1 MVFTKLKISLIHF
14 RSLLVI
20 VSSLD
25 MGTRSIS
32 SYSQKLIYFS
42 VTFLVASVL
51 PVIAVSRKY
60 LFFQNNDDLFILG
73 RVSGMFY
80 GTPLD
85 ELIYVSPPLST
96 LMKYLYIFNNNYSW
110 YTIILLF
117 TQYLAVFSYLLIFEN
132 KINSLPPWNGFILYL
147 IASLPIFTF
156 FILFHSL
163 QFTQTG
169 IMAAGLGALTF
180 LLSDTK
186 SRKMLSLS
194 LVTLGILWRSDG
206 SLVAILFVL
215 AFFFFIDLLS
225 SKRIVLIPLVK
236 KFLPIV
242 LVASFSYGA
251 YVVSFNDWAPWTSQ
265 EKREYVQLKNVF
277 TQLYGFE
284 STATSYLDLEI
295 PAKEAGF
302 TSNDWALFQK
312 YYFLNDDVFGVET
325 QAVIAQNRFQ
335 DSYFVFFL
343 ETLDNLTT
351 LLTTEYVEVIIVSL
365 AFSLLATV
373 LARQK
378 RVLVFLGF
386 WSLLSASYLIILLFG
401 ERLPERVFWPFTF
414 VALTTLIA
422 TILVNYSN
430 SQGFTSDGFASN
442 ISLGVAA
449 LIFIFTFTEHFKI
462 HQNQISS
469 DLWWKVAAE
478 TNILEID
485 KIYNYEPDKPVVAF
499 FSFYEN
505 FRKTLDPLDAPS
517 DLPLIWNNLILIGWE
532 NKTPEFN
539 KRLLE
544 NGLTPDLLT
553 SIALGDAY
561 LATWTNSTN
570 NFEAENTSA
579 YLREHKSINIIW
591 NPEPVAFSE
600 AGLVI
605 WQASDFEVI
614 K

>member
-1 MVFTKLKISLIHF
+1 MY
-14 RSLLVI
+14 I
-20 VSSLD
+20 VD
-25 MGTRSIS
+25 M
-32 SYSQKLIYFS
+32 QKLIAKKRIISFYVSAVIVAGIIPFIS
-42 VTFLVASVL
+42 VT
-51 PVIAVSRKY
+51 RKY
-60 LFFQNNDDLFILG
+60 LSFQNNDDLFILG

-96 LMKYLYIFNNNYSW
+96 YMKYLYIFNNNYSW

-117 TQYLAVFSYLLIFEN
+117 TQYLAVFSYLIIFEK
-132 KINSLPPWNGFILYL
+132 KINSLSLGNGFILYI
-147 IASLPIFTF
+147 IASLPIFVF

-186 SRKMLSLS
+186 SKKILGLT

-215 AFFFFIDLLS
+215 TFFFFIDLLT
-225 SKRIVLIPLVK
+225 SKKILIKPLIK

-242 LVASFSYGA
+242 LVASFSYSV
-251 YVVSFNDWAPWTSQ
+251 YVASFNDWAPWIDQ
-265 EKREYVQLKNVF
+265 EKKEYVQLKNVF

-312 YYFLNDDVFGVET
+312 YYFLNEDVFGVET

-335 DSYFVFFL
+335 DSYLVFFQ
-343 ETLDNLTT
+343 ETFDNLIR
-351 LLTTEYVEVIIVSL
+351 LLTTEYAEVLIVSF
-365 AFSLLATV
+365 AFSFLAIV

-386 WSLLSASYLIILLFG
+386 WTLLSASYLMILLFG

-414 VALTTLIA
+414 VALATLIA

-430 SQGFTSDGFASN
+430 FKGITSYRFASN
-442 ISLGVAA
+442 ISLAIAA
-449 LIFIFTFTEHFKI
+449 LIFVFTFTEHFKI
-462 HQNQISS
+462 HQDRVRA

-478 TNILEID
+478 QNILEID

-517 DLPLIWNNLILIGWE
+517 DIPLNWKNLILIGWE

-539 KRLLE
+539 RRLLE
-544 NGLTPDLLT
+544 NGLTQDLLT

-561 LATWTNSTN
+561 LATWTNPSD
-570 NFEAENTSA
+570 NFEAEYTSA
-579 YLREHKSINIIW
+579 YLREHKNINIIW

>member
-1 MVFTKLKISLIHF
+1 MY
-14 RSLLVI
+14 I
-20 VSSLD
+20 VD
-25 MGTRSIS
+25 M
-32 SYSQKLIYFS
+32 QKLIAKKRMISFYVS
-42 VTFLVASVL
+42 AVIVAGII
-51 PVIAVSRKY
+51 PYIAVTRKY

-117 TQYLAVFSYLLIFEN
+117 TQYLAVFSYLIIFEK
-132 KINSLPPWNGFILYL
+132 KINSLSLGNGFILYV
-147 IASLPIFTF
+147 IASLPIFVF

-186 SRKMLSLS
+186 SKKILGLT

-215 AFFFFIDLLS
+215 AFFFFIDLLT
-225 SKRIVLIPLVK
+225 SKKILIKPLVK
-236 KFLPIV
+236 KFLPIA
-242 LVASFSYGA
+242 LVASFSYGV
-251 YVVSFNDWAPWTSQ
+251 YVASFNDWAPWIDQ
-265 EKREYVQLKNVF
+265 EKKEYVQLKNVF

-302 TSNDWALFQK
+302 TSNDWALFQE
-312 YYFLNDDVFGVET
+312 YYFLNEDVFGVET

-335 DSYFVFFL
+335 DSYLVFFQ
-343 ETLDNLTT
+343 ETFDNLIR
-351 LLTTEYVEVIIVSL
+351 LLTTEYVEVLIVSF
-365 AFSLLATV
+365 AFSLLAIV

-386 WSLLSASYLIILLFG
+386 WTLLSASYLMILLFG

-414 VALTTLIA
+414 VALATLIA
-422 TILVNYSN
+422 TILVSYSN
-430 SQGFTSDGFASN
+430 FKGFTSYRFAPN
-442 ISLGVAA
+442 ISLGFAA
-449 LIFIFTFTEHFKI
+449 LIFVFTFTEHFKI
-462 HQNQISS
+462 HQDRVRA

-478 TNILEID
+478 QNILEID

-517 DLPLIWNNLILIGWE
+517 DLPLNWKNLILIGWE

-539 KRLLE
+539 RRLLE

-579 YLREHKSINIIW
+579 YLREHKNINIIW

>member
-1 MVFTKLKISLIHF
+1 MSLVVPNIMY
-14 RSLLVI
+14 I
-20 VSSLD
+20 TD
-25 MGTRSIS
+25 M
-32 SYSQKLIYFS
+32 QKLIAKKRMISFNVS
-42 VTFLVASVL
+42 AAIVAGII
-51 PVIAVSRKY
+51 PYIAVTKKY

-96 LMKYLYIFNNNYSW
+96 LMKYLYIFNNSYSW

-117 TQYLAVFSYLLIFEN
+117 TQYLAVFSYLLIFEK
-132 KINSLPPWNGFILYL
+132 KINSLSLGNGFILYV
-147 IASLPIFTF
+147 IASLPIFVF

-169 IMAAGLGALTF
+169 IMAAGLGALSF

-186 SRKMLSLS
+186 SKKILGLS

-215 AFFFFIDLLS
+215 AFFFFIDLLT
-225 SKRIVLIPLVK
+225 SKKIIIKPLVK

-242 LVASFSYGA
+242 LVASFSYGV
-251 YVVSFNDWAPWTSQ
+251 YVASFNDWAPWIDQ
-265 EKREYVQLKNVF
+265 EKKEYVQLKNVF

-302 TSNDWALFQK
+302 TTNDWALFQK
-312 YYFLNDDVFGVET
+312 YYFLNEDVFGVET

-335 DSYFVFFL
+335 DSYLVFFQK
-343 ETLDNLTT
+343 TFDNLIR
-351 LLTTEYVEVIIVSL
+351 LLTTRYAEVIIVSF
-365 AFSLLATV
+365 AFSLLAIV

-386 WSLLSASYLIILLFG
+386 WTLLSASYLMILLFG
-401 ERLPERVFWPFTF
+401 ERLPERVFWPLTF
-414 VALTTLIA
+414 VALATLIG

-430 SQGFTSDGFASN
+430 FQGFTNFGFASN
-442 ISLGVAA
+442 ILLGVAA
-449 LIFIFTFTEHFKI
+449 LIFIFTFSDLFKL
-462 HQNQISS
+462 HQKKVYT

-478 TNILEID
+478 QNILGIE
-485 KIYNYEPDKPVVAF
+485 KVYNFKPDKPVVAF

-517 DLPLIWNNLILIGWE
+517 ELPAIWKDLILIGWE

-544 NGLTPDLLT
+544 NGLTPDLFT
-553 SIALGDAY
+553 SVALGDAY
-561 LATWTNSTN
+561 LATWTNPSD
-570 NFEAENTSA
+570 NFEAGNGSI
-579 YLREHKSINIIW
+579 YLREHKNIEVIWDSEPVVFSDAGLIIW
-591 NPEPVAFSE
+591 RA
-600 AGLVI
+600 A
-605 WQASDFEVI
+605 DFEVI